1 MLFWAAVFFGIAIV
15 ASVLGLTG
23 IAYASTEIAKIL
35 FVIFLVLFGLS
46 VVISLM
52 KRGRPPAP

>member
-15 ASVLGLTG
+15 ASVLDLAG
-23 IAYASTEIAKIL
+23 IAHASTEIAKIL

-46 VVISLM
+46 VVVSLI